1 MVVSPKL
8 RQNKEGMVTYAR
20 KSDQNTFKIQYNN
33 WAVLKK
39 KDNKILVKSKKQPMN
54 FERSWSCFKE
64 QSDGDVG

>member
-1 MVVSPKL
+1 M

-54 FERSWSCFKE
+54 FERS
-64 QSDGDVG
+64 